1 MWIYDQLHPQ
11 TETSTREIHDEQ
23 CSGELHHFTGMS
35 YCTVGSSWTVWYL
48 KYTGS
53 KVTLGEE
60 KITKH
65 DYPEG
70 GQLDFHCPVFS
81 TF

>member
-1 MWIYDQLHPQ
+1 
-11 TETSTREIHDEQ
+11 
-23 CSGELHHFTGMS
+23 MS